1 MQSILLVM
9 VEKWRKTPDGDGE
22 TGTVLTDLSK
32 AFDCIDHNLLIAK
45 LIAYGFEKQSIN
57 FIYSYQTKPKK
68 RTKVN
73 SAVSSWEMLLS
84 GVPQGSVLG
93 PLLFNIYIHT
103 HTHTHT
109 RTHAHTHTR
118 THAHTHT
125 HKHQSNSYMKT
136 HKHENIRMFE
146 KHAPGVLLLAL

>member
-1 MQSILLVM
+1 MQINDDRLGSQSFLFTNLIHILRKLSSLGK
-9 VEKWRKTPDGDGE
+9 EK
-22 TGTVLTDLSK
+22 TVLPQ
-32 AFDCIDHNLLIAK
+32 HNLIDN
-45 LIAYGFEKQSIN
+45 QQHN
-57 FIYSYQTKPKK
+57 IYT
-68 RTKVN
+68 
-73 SAVSSWEMLLS
+73 
-84 GVPQGSVLG
+84 PQHIFYYYFPRFASTS
-93 PLLFNIYIHT
+93 LLFTHTRAHTHT